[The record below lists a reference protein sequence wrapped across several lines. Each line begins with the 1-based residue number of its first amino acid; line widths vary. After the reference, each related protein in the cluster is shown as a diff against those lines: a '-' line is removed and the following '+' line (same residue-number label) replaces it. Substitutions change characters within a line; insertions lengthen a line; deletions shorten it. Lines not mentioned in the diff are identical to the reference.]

1 MIGPKGSC
9 TYQASRVIDC
19 CSVAVLRTE
28 EAGFTDFRLAD
39 KADILSAGVDVV
51 SAMNGH
57 SLETVDV
64 RPYMSLAGVAQPS
77 GSLTRSSE
85 GEREWRRQI
94 KKNEEEN
101 HG

>member
-1 MIGPKGSC
+1 
-9 TYQASRVIDC
+9 
-19 CSVAVLRTE
+19 
-28 EAGFTDFRLAD
+28 
-39 KADILSAGVDVV
+39 
-51 SAMNGH
+51 MNGH

-64 RPYMSLAGVAQPS
+64 RPYMSLAGVAANVAQPS

-94 KKNEEEN
+94 TKKKDEEDN